1 MAKKYSLNIENDEV
15 VSVEVDGVQYDS
27 PDQIPD
33 PEDRAK
39 ILHLMARSTTD
50 DFDQDFDK
58 DFDKEFAA
66 DLRELE
72 RQSAQFPKIIV
83 SIFLLIAVIM
93 LTIAT
98 IATMSAVKRLAREQ
112 STPGRVVDM
121 VVRPSWDNERRI
133 STDYYYPVVEF
144 YLPGEVRQTVQLSEG
159 SSPPSF
165 QTGESVTVLYDP
177 GHPLNARIDS
187 VSSTVLM
194 WILPGITGFMGVA
207 FLGAGLF
214 AWWFL
219 KPAPGEQQPK

>member
-39 ILHLMARSTTD
+39 ILRLMSTSTD
-50 DFDQDFDK
+50 DEFDQDFDQ
-58 DFDKEFAA
+58 EFEAEF
-66 DLRELE
+66 RELE

-93 LTIAT
+93 LTIAA
-98 IATMSAVKRLAREQ
+98 IATVSTVKRLAREQ
-112 STPGRVVDM
+112 STPGRVVDV

-159 SSPPSF
+159 SSPPSY
-165 QTGESVTVLYDP
+165 QTGESITVLYDP
-177 GHPLNARIDS
+177 DHPLDARIQS
-187 VSSTVLM
+187 ASSTILM
-194 WILPGITGFMGVA
+194 WILPGITGVMGLA
-207 FLGAGLF
+207 FLAAGLF

-219 KPAPGEQQPK
+219 KPTGKLE

>member
-98 IATMSAVKRLAREQ
+98 IATMRARPR
-112 STPGRVVDM
+112 PG
-121 VVRPSWDNERRI
+121 
-133 STDYYYPVVEF
+133 
-144 YLPGEVRQTVQLSEG
+144 
-159 SSPPSF
+159 
-165 QTGESVTVLYDP
+165 
-177 GHPLNARIDS
+177 
-187 VSSTVLM
+187 
-194 WILPGITGFMGVA
+194 
-207 FLGAGLF
+207 
-214 AWWFL
+214 
-219 KPAPGEQQPK
+219 